1 MSALQLFH
9 LAFPV
14 DSLEQAR
21 AFYGNCLP
29 DDRHAGRNLG

>member
-14 DSLEQAR
+14 DSLEQ
-21 AFYGNCLP
+21 LP
-29 DDRHAGRNLG
+29 KRRQRELLA